1 MKRKRTLMPAF
12 AGMTVSLFLQ
22 VRGLNHRRE
31 RPELKT
37 GRNDRNGFI
46 AVHCGRCNRLGCNG
60 NRERFLA
67 ALEMTAAIQVL
78 WVSSR
83 TQVRDLSRASSVV
96 DRWASNVCRLPM
108 PYQTAPSLRA
118 AAISASLQPTMDF
131 RISSV
136 CSPSEGEGFTSVGE
150 SDNLIGLPT
159 VRYLPRLG

>member
-1 MKRKRTLMPAF
+1 MKRNRTWMPAF
-12 AGMTVSLFLQ
+12 AGMTISLFLQ

-37 GRNDRNGFI
+37 ERNDRNGFM

-83 TQVRDLSRASSVV
+83 TQVRDLSRTSSVV
-96 DRWASNVCRLPM
+96 DRWASNVAVSRCRIRPRLPC
-108 PYQTAPSLRA
+108 APRRFPLRSNRRWISESRRCVHPARARVSLRW
-118 AAISASLQPTMDF
+118 ASRT
-131 RISSV
+131 I
-136 CSPSEGEGFTSVGE
+136 
-150 SDNLIGLPT
+150 
-159 VRYLPRLG
+159 